1 MRRTDHLLRDTET
14 IASSQHKNVLLIF
27 SASWCGSCHSLESFL
42 ADPVMRPLFDR
53 NFVRLVLDDGEH
65 SDDTRHHNTIGADHL
80 RVSFHGTDAG
90 LPFIVMLDRSGKA
103 HRGFSSPRMVRE
115 ITTATSAT
123 RRLQPRSIGSWRC
136 CAAPRLRSP
145 RTNARRSRTGY
156 CSTVASANRTSTET
170 VNLTSPAP
178 LQRRS
183 LRAFHA

>member
-1 MRRTDHLLRDTET
+1 MPLRLAACTPLLLTAHAIIALAPLQARGALPRFPSAEAIASPPEDAQDADHLLRDTET

-103 HRGFSSPRMVRE
+103 HRGFSSPR
-115 ITTATSAT
+115 IWSAK
-123 RRLQPRSIGSWRC
+123 
-136 CAAPRLRSP
+136 
-145 RTNARRSRTGY
+145 
-156 CSTVASANRTSTET
+156 
-170 VNLTSPAP
+170 
-178 LQRRS
+178 
-183 LRAFHA
+183 